1 MIKKNT
7 VRKISQ
13 RHKRI
18 KLVRFFVFFFSHLFL
33 LLSFS
38 CYFFVLEGKSVK
50 RLKRR
55 EIKGEKDLRVE
66 QNEGGK
72 ETER

>member
-18 KLVRFFVFFFSHLFL
+18 KLVCFFPPLFL